1 MHKKIFY
8 ENNVFF
14 LGRGGEGDF
23 GIESLVFVEE
33 DGKGYKDNQ

>member
-1 MHKKIFY
+1 MKIMY
-8 ENNVFF
+8 FF
-14 LGRGGEGDF
+14 LGRGEGKGNI